1 MEKYGNPEV
10 GEVAKSPSARFDD
23 LNFGVEPLR
32 YCGRNS
38 VLEEIADVRIVPLNR
53 LGRINHRL

>member
-10 GEVAKSPSARFDD
+10 GEVAESPRACFDD

-32 YCGRNS
+32 YCVRNS
-38 VLEEIADVRIVPLNR
+38 VLEEIADVRVVPLNR